1 MLNGPEACMDA
12 AVEYAPCTPG
22 INYHFSVLTVFDRSY
37 RYTVNSIAR
46 ALLKLHDTSAHVVA
60 GLYDPEPPPLTSPP
74 FFCSKCRRSP
84 SYLAKDNA
92 LLGSSCRLQSHVIDA
107 ADSHWPPARMRR
119 EQAALMADVNACL
132 EARHAMYDADCFARH
147 LTISLF
153 EELGGRRRTNDT
165 KLADTR

>member
-1 MLNGPEACMDA
+1 MDA